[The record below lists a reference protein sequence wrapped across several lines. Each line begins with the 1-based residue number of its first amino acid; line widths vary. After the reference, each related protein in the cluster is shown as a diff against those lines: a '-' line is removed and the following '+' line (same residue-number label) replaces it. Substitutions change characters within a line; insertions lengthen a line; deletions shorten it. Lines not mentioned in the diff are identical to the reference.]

1 MVPFHD
7 FNDFQ
12 SRSAGQGVA
21 AEGTADDAG
30 RDGFHDFFAGY
41 DGAEGNAAADGFGR
55 SDDVRRAAGF
65 FPVFRSQHAA
75 RTAPAG
81 LDFVGNE
88 QDAVVVADFAQRFDP
103 GDRSRDEAAFTLERF
118 DDDGCDVF
126 CRRGIH
132 EDFLQGIHVKFQ
144 GFVIAQACRFAVEI
158 RKFGTV
164 YAVRERPHAAGVGFL
179 SRHGHGHERA
189 PVEGT
194 GEDDDI
200 RPFRISF
207 GDFDGVFVGFGA
219 AVDEE
224 GPFLFT
230 SDRGDGIELFR
241 QGDIAFVGDD
251 IGHGVEIVTGLVL
264 DGLDDFRLGIAD
276 VQDADAADPVE
287 EIVAVHVFEHSA
299 FTAFDDRRIDG
310 ADGIGNGLTAAG

>member
-1 MVPFHD
+1 M
-7 FNDFQ
+7 
-12 SRSAGQGVA
+12 
-21 AEGTADDAG
+21 
-30 RDGFHDFFAGY
+30 
-41 DGAEGNAAADGFGR
+41 
-55 SDDVRRAAGF
+55 
-65 FPVFRSQHAA
+65 
-75 RTAPAG
+75 
-81 LDFVGNE
+81 
-88 QDAVVVADFAQRFDP
+88 
-103 GDRSRDEAAFTLERF
+103 
-118 DDDGCDVF
+118 
-126 CRRGIH
+126 
-132 EDFLQGIHVKFQ
+132 
-144 GFVIAQACRFAVEI
+144 
-158 RKFGTV
+158 
-164 YAVRERPHAAGVGFL
+164 
-179 SRHGHGHERA
+179 
-189 PVEGT
+189 EGT